1 MKLSKH
7 ETEQIGQALS
17 YAVMYA
23 KTEEE
28 TAEFAILKVKVEGE
42 IAKLKQNEGLKCKI
56 CGWQLEHYAIAS
68 TGLCTAC
75 FTSNA

>member
-1 MKLSKH
+1 MNLSKH
-7 ETEQIGQALS
+7 ETIQLGQALS

-28 TAEFAILKVKVEGE
+28 TAEFAMLKVKIEGE
-42 IAKLKQNEGLKCKI
+42 IAKLKKNDGLKCKN
-56 CGWQLEHYAIAS
+56 CGRPLEHYAVAS
-68 TGLCTAC
+68 SGLCTPC